1 MITLDPNQTND
12 QPVQD
17 QMGVTAPAP
26 IISEPQA
33 PVSEPTAEPVVPAE
47 PSVPPVPA
55 EPVAVPEPTP
65 IESGPTTDGGNM
77 DGDTT
82 PPIPG
87 V

>member
-17 QMGVTAPAP
+17 QTGVTTPTDDQ
-26 IISEPQA
+26 IPQTPVVPETQV
-33 PVSEPTAEPVVPAE
+33 PVSEPTAEPTAPIE
-47 PSVPPVPA
+47 SGPFVPA

-65 IESGPTTDGGNM
+65 NAGNM

>member
-1 MITLDPNQTND
+1 LDPNQTND

-17 QMGVTAPAP
+17 QTGVTTPAGDQPVQAPVAP
-26 IISEPQA
+26 EPQVP
-33 PVSEPTAEPVVPAE
+33 PVSEPIVEPTVPVVPE
-47 PSVPPVPA
+47 P
-55 EPVAVPEPTP
+55 AV
-65 IESGPTTDGGNM
+65 DGGNM